1 MKDARPL
8 GRHERDRMSHFLHL
22 ADHVAFRL
30 LALSSVMLSCER
42 VAAVTDTALVR
53 LLVISKA
60 SSPIWSTVEHVI
72 SVRPVRNG

>member
-22 ADHVAFRL
+22 ADHVSSGL
-30 LALSSVMLSCER
+30 LAFPPAMLTCER

-53 LLVISKA
+53 LLVSAKA
-60 SSPIWSTVEHVI
+60 PSMILSTVLHVLA
-72 SVRPVRNG
+72 VRPLRNG